1 MENEKKKKSKKVV
14 IIVGILVL
22 FLVIL
27 LLVLRLIGFSIGNL
41 VYNVQMLGIDKDI
54 EIVVQDGNLNS
65 GGYSQLNIYY
75 YIDIYKKKIYQV
87 GDYHIFASASEE
99 EKHYYS
105 IYKTLKLTKEQIN
118 DIEYFIT
125 QQAKVS
131 SIPEGLTPL
140 YFISGYRV
148 SYNDIKIIVPQKE
161 APIITQIIND
171 M

>member
-75 YIDIYKKKIYQV
+75 
-87 GDYHIFASASEE
+87 
-99 EKHYYS
+99 
-105 IYKTLKLTKEQIN
+105 
-118 DIEYFIT
+118 
-125 QQAKVS
+125 
-131 SIPEGLTPL
+131 
-140 YFISGYRV
+140 
-148 SYNDIKIIVPQKE
+148 
-161 APIITQIIND
+161 
-171 M
+171 